1 MPAPYVP
8 NVSISIEPL
17 CRTGDWQRVNPEE
30 TGLLR
35 QRKNQPTHFDSM
47 TYPHLNTKWLVSAA
61 IWLSLSSWTT
71 AQTIAPSNGTQ
82 DLYPAATSPRF
93 ILNGTQLGGIPVIRL
108 APLGHY
114 AEISHS
120 AFEQVH
126 VEGQIVNVGASN
138 ANEIAEVN
146 QFSYLSCDPEAYTG
160 NLGPSDVFRIVVN
173 SPRANIVILY
183 SVTSDH
189 CVATDL
195 NNLPTI
201 GGILTTTDTMLAK
214 SLAALQLNQNSPGSA
229 TILPDLN
236 SYTNTSRNGGWNGGG
251 SLGQSPTTA
260 VAMIILYS
268 ITGIITALFVVIIIT
283 GAIRAHRHPERYG
296 PRNILGRGRQSRAKG
311 IARAMLETL
320 PIVKFGDHQDLPKKS
335 VDGTDIEMN
344 SGEPA
349 KAAESNPESPGES
362 LAAGAAA
369 SAGAESAKSDDGSE
383 SGPTVVPANNPD
395 GTDAE
400 GHLGCSI
407 CTEDFH
413 KGEELRV
420 LPCNHK
426 FHPDCVDPWL
436 LNVSG
441 TCPLCRIDLRPPTS
455 DGEDTISRRGSS
467 AAGQDGQSPPPP
479 LIDGVAVGAT
489 GQPSHG
495 GRRETVANLR
505 HLASGTRDERIAA
518 LRRLRQER
526 LGSTSHNPSEAERHG
541 LTSRFRERFRIRT
554 ERRGTVATGDPPRRR
569 SGGNTPSTFF
579 A

>member
-1 MPAPYVP
+1 M
-8 NVSISIEPL
+8 
-17 CRTGDWQRVNPEE
+17 
-30 TGLLR
+30 
-35 QRKNQPTHFDSM
+35 
-47 TYPHLNTKWLVSAA
+47 WLFTAGV
-61 IWLSLSSWTT
+61 WLSLPSWIL

-82 DLYPAATSPRF
+82 DLYPAASSPRF
-93 ILNGTQLGGIPVIRL
+93 ILNGTQLGDIPVIRL

-114 AEISHS
+114 AEISHG
-120 AFEQVH
+120 AFEQIH
-126 VEGQIVNVGASN
+126 VDGQIVNVGAEN
-138 ANEIAEVN
+138 ANQVANVN
-146 QFSYLSCDPEAYTG
+146 QFSYMSCDPEAYTG
-160 NLGPSDVFRIVVN
+160 NLGPSDVFRIAIN
-173 SPRANIVILY
+173 SPRTNIIILY

-201 GGILTTTDTMLAK
+201 GGILTTTDTMLAR
-214 SLAALQLNQNSPGSA
+214 SLANLNLTQDSPGTA

-236 SYTNTSRNGGWNGGG
+236 SYTNTSRNGGGNGGG
-251 SLGQSPTTA
+251 ALGQSPTTA

-296 PRNILGRGRQSRAKG
+296 PRNILGRPRQSRAKG

-335 VDGTDIEMN
+335 IDGQDIEMTA
-344 SGEPA
+344 GGQPA
-349 KAAESNPESPGES
+349 KPADDPNAEATTQAP
-362 LAAGAAA
+362 ATATATGAAA
-369 SAGAESAKSDDGSE
+369 ATSADSVRSVEGSE
-383 SGPTVVPANNPD
+383 STPPTVTPANNPD

-407 CTEDFH
+407 CTEDFQ

-455 DGEDTISRRGSS
+455 SGETEGSLSRRGSS
-467 AAGQDGQSPPPP
+467 AAELDGQQMPPP
-479 LIDGVAVGAT
+479 LTEGVAAAAS
-489 GQPSHG
+489 GQPSNG
-495 GRRETVANLR
+495 SRRDTVANFSLR
-505 HLASGTRDERIAA
+505 HLAHGTREERIAA
-518 LRRLRQER
+518 LRRLRQEGQGQ
-526 LGSTSHNPSEAERHG
+526 GSNIHNPSEAERHG

-554 ERRGTVATGDPPRRR
+554 ERRETVAPPDPAARRR
-569 SGGNTPSTFF
+569 SQANVPSTFF
-579 A
+579 G

>member
-1 MPAPYVP
+1 MASSHV
-8 NVSISIEPL
+8 
-17 CRTGDWQRVNPEE
+17 
-30 TGLLR
+30 
-35 QRKNQPTHFDSM
+35 
-47 TYPHLNTKWLVSAA
+47 NTKWLVSVAL
-61 IWLSLSSWTT
+61 WMSLPPWTL

-93 ILNGTQLGGIPVIRL
+93 ILNGTQLGDIPVIRL

-114 AEISHS
+114 AEISHG
-120 AFEQVH
+120 AFEQIR

-138 ANEIAEVN
+138 ANQVAEVN

-173 SPRANIVILY
+173 SPRTNIIILY

-189 CVATDL
+189 CVATDID
-195 NNLPTI
+195 NLPTI
-201 GGILTTTDTMLAK
+201 GGILTTTDTMLAS
-214 SLAALQLNQNSPGSA
+214 SLAALNLNQNSPGSA

-251 SLGQSPTTA
+251 ALGQSPTTA

-268 ITGIITALFVVIIIT
+268 ITGIITALFVVIIVT

-335 VDGTDIEMN
+335 VDGQDIEMTA
-344 SGEPA
+344 GEPA
-349 KAAESNPESPGES
+349 KAADSNGDVPATGAG
-362 LAAGAAA
+362 AAGADP
-369 SAGAESAKSDDGSE
+369 AESIKEGSE
-383 SGPTVVPANNPD
+383 SAPPTVTPANNPD

-407 CTEDFH
+407 CTEDFQ

-441 TCPLCRIDLRPPTS
+441 TCPLCRIDLRPSTANGEDPTS
-455 DGEDTISRRGSS
+455 MSRRGSS
-467 AAGQDGQSPPPP
+467 AAGAEQEGQLSPPP
-479 LIDGVAVGAT
+479 LTEGVAVAVA

-495 GRRETVANLR
+495 GRRETVANFSLR
-505 HLASGTRDERIAA
+505 HLASGTREERIAA

-526 LGSTSHNPSEAERHG
+526 LGSASNNASEAERHG

-554 ERRGTVATGDPPRRR
+554 ERRDAGAGDSPPRRR
-569 SGGNTPSTFF
+569 SGANVPSTFF
-579 A
+579 G

>member
-1 MPAPYVP
+1 
-8 NVSISIEPL
+8 
-17 CRTGDWQRVNPEE
+17 
-30 TGLLR
+30 
-35 QRKNQPTHFDSM
+35 M
-47 TYPHLNTKWLVSAA
+47 TLPHLNTKWLVSAT
-61 IWLSLSSWTT
+61 IWLSLSSWTF

-93 ILNGTQLGGIPVIRL
+93 ILNGTQLGDIPVIRL

-114 AEISHS
+114 AEISHN
-120 AFEQVH
+120 AFEQIH

-138 ANEIAEVN
+138 ANEMAEMN

-160 NLGPSDVFRIVVN
+160 NLGPSDVFRIAIN
-173 SPRANIVILY
+173 SPRANIIILY

-195 NNLPTI
+195 NNVPTI

-214 SLAALQLNQNSPGSA
+214 SLADLQLNQDSPGSA

-344 SGEPA
+344 AGEPA
-349 KAAESNPESPGES
+349 KAADSNPEAPGDS
-362 LAAGAAA
+362 QAAAVAAGP
-369 SAGAESAKSDDGSE
+369 SSAKSDDGSE
-383 SGPTVVPANNPD
+383 SVPTVVPANNPD

-441 TCPLCRIDLRPPTS
+441 TCPLCRIDLRPPTA
-455 DGEDTISRRGSS
+455 DGEDSISRRASS
-467 AAGQDGQSPPPP
+467 ATGQEGQLPPPP
-479 LIDGVAVGAT
+479 LMEGVAAGTAGAA
-489 GQPSHG
+489 GQSSHG
-495 GRRETVANLR
+495 GRRETVTNLR

-526 LGSTSHNPSEAERHG
+526 MGSSSHSPSEAERHG

-554 ERRGTVATGDPPRRR
+554 ERRETVATGDPPRRR
-569 SGGNTPSTFF
+569 SGGNIPSTFF
-579 A
+579 G

>member
-1 MPAPYVP
+1 M
-8 NVSISIEPL
+8 NE
-17 CRTGDWQRVNPEE
+17 
-30 TGLLR
+30 
-35 QRKNQPTHFDSM
+35 F
-47 TYPHLNTKWLVSAA
+47 NTKWLLAA
-61 IWLSLSSWTT
+61 SIWLFLPFCTT

-82 DLYPAATSPRF
+82 DLYPSATSPRF
-93 ILNGTQLGGIPVIRL
+93 ILNGTQLGDLPVVGL

-114 AEISHS
+114 AEISHN
-120 AFEQVH
+120 AFEQIH
-126 VEGQIVNVGASN
+126 VEGQIVNVDASN
-138 ANEIAEVN
+138 ANETPEAN
-146 QFSYLSCDPEAYTG
+146 QFTYLPCDPAAYPG
-160 NLGPSDVFRIVVN
+160 NLGPSDVFRIVIN
-173 SPRANIVILY
+173 SPRTNIIILY

-195 NNLPTI
+195 NNFPTI
-201 GGILTTTDTMLAK
+201 GGILTTTDTMLAR
-214 SLAALQLNQNSPGSA
+214 SVADLQLTQNSPGTA

-236 SYTNTSRNGGWNGGG
+236 SYTNSSRNGGWNGNGT
-251 SLGQSPTTA
+251 LGQSPTTA
-260 VAMIILYS
+260 VAMIILYA

-283 GAIRAHRHPERYG
+283 GSIRAHRHPERYG

-344 SGEPA
+344 AAGEGA
-349 KAAESNPESPGES
+349 KATPSDPVNSDQAPATGAVT
-362 LAAGAAA
+362 AAGGVAAA
-369 SAGAESAKSDDGSE
+369 DKSVEAAKSDDSSE
-383 SGPTVVPANNPD
+383 SLPTVTPANNPD

-441 TCPLCRIDLRPPTS
+441 TCPLCRIDLRPPTTD
-455 DGEDTISRRGSS
+455 DGEGTMSRRGSS
-467 AAGQDGQSPPPP
+467 AAGQEGQLPPPP
-479 LIDGVAVGAT
+479 LTEGVMT
-489 GQPSHG
+489 GEAAQSSQTG
-495 GRRETVANLR
+495 TSRRDTVFNLR

-518 LRRLRQER
+518 LRRMRQER
-526 LGSTSHNPSEAERHG
+526 LGSSSQAPSEAERHG

-554 ERRGTVATGDPPRRR
+554 ERRETVAATARDPPRRR
-569 SGGNTPSTFF
+569 SGANIPSTFF
-579 A
+579 G